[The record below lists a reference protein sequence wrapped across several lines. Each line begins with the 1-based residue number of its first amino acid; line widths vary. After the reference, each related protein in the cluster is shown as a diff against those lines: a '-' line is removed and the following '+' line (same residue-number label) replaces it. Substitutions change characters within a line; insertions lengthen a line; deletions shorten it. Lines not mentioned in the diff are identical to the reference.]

1 MKTRYVP
8 AGLALV
14 MAAMPLGAASAQQ
27 QGNARVIE
35 AMSKQGG
42 AGAPAACK
50 AGFATG
56 GKVGDAMAD
65 LKDASGQK
73 DPAKRDKLLR
83 EAQQKLVGEA
93 QKSPTNAAAW
103 LYLGRAYLYAGDIA
117 GADSAFTRAEKLAPD
132 CNEDIQRYRQA
143 AWVPLVNDAVDFS
156 KAEKNDSAL
165 ALFRDANTI
174 YRGQPNGLI
183 GAGVIYAN
191 RNESDSAIKYL
202 KEAADVA
209 AAANLPEDR
218 NNATLNLGI
227 LQARAKKFDDA
238 IATLEKYRG
247 WAPKDTAA
255 VKTLVYAY
263 RNSGQKD
270 KADALAKEFNM
281 APTEVAGGD
290 TKEEASRGV
299 ALFQEKKYAEAAQVF
314 GDVFAK
320 QPFNHDALLNQAQSY
335 YNLKDGAK
343 LVDAASKFTA
353 LEPMHD
359 LALLLLEQGY
369 RMQKQTDKQLAVVGQ
384 RRKLTTKIETTGIGI
399 SPTEIKLTMAATGRQ
414 AKDEKDAPMAAS
426 GTTLVFEF
434 LGSDGAVLATQE
446 VSIPPLAPD
455 ASHTFEV
462 AAKANGINGW
472 RYKAK

>member
-56 GKVGDAMAD
+56 GKVGDALAD

-73 DPAKRDKLLR
+73 DAAKRDKLLR

-93 QKSPTNAAAW
+93 QKSPTNAGAW

-117 GADSAFTRAEKLAPD
+117 GADSAFTNAEKLAPD
-132 CNEDIQRYRQA
+132 CKEDIQRYRQA
-143 AWVPLVNDAVDFS
+143 AWVPLVNDGVDFS

-183 GAGVIYAN
+183 GAGVIFAN

-202 KEAADVA
+202 KAAADAA

-218 NNATLNLGI
+218 NNAMLNLGI
-227 LQARAKKFDDA
+227 IQARAKKFDDA
-238 IATLEKYRG
+238 IATLEQYRT

-290 TKEEASRGV
+290 TKDEANRGV
-299 ALFQEKKYAEAAQVF
+299 ALFQDKKYAEAAQVF
-314 GDVFAK
+314 GEVFAK

-359 LALLLLEQGY
+359 LGLLLLEQGY

-399 SPTEIKLTMAATGRQ
+399 SPTDIKLTMAATGRQ
-414 AKDEKDAPMAAS
+414 AKDEKDKPIPAS
-426 GTTLVFEF
+426 GATLVFEF

-455 ASHTFEV
+455 ANHTFEV